1 MKNVMK
7 KVFGGVA
14 VFGALAAVFL
24 TVAALSSTV
33 AFADVSEDSIEGLS
47 DDDEVIVSYKE
58 KDKDCD
64 SCSCGNKTYK
74 DVTMTKGEYDALK
87 EKRYIEIISVGPANE
102 SNETEA
108 ATEETAAEAAT
119 ETTDEPEAAAE
130 ATEETVQETA
140 EPIQIE
146 SALWEKVDGENVFH
160 VSGRVSKELLDQGWK
175 PEEFYLLPGENASLD
190 DWIGI
195 ATAQEGVDLDIWDN
209 EDGSISFK
217 WSGSFYMP
225 EATLADDADA
235 HVCFSVHDADYTQEM
250 PSATVCLKQGEMY
263 EK

>member
-7 KVFGGVA
+7 KVFGGMA

-33 AFADVSEDSIEGLS
+33 AFADVSEESIEGLS
-47 DDDEVIVSYKE
+47 DDDEVVVSYKVE
-58 KDKDCD
+58 DKDC
-64 SCSCGNKTYK
+64 SCFDKTYN
-74 DVTMTKGEYDALK
+74 DISMTKAEYNTLK
-87 EKRYIEIISVGPANE
+87 GKKRTVIISVRPANE
-102 SNETEA
+102 SSETEA
-108 ATEETAAEAAT
+108 ATEETAPEAAT
-119 ETTDEPEAAAE
+119 EATEAEATPE
-130 ATEETVQETA
+130 ATEETVEETA

-175 PEEFYLLPGENASLD
+175 PEEFYLLPRENASLD

-250 PSATVCLKQGEMY
+250 PSATVCLKLGEMY
-263 EK
+263 ER

>member
-47 DDDEVIVSYKE
+47 DDDEVVVSYKE

-64 SCSCGNKTYK
+64 SCSCSEKYD
-74 DVTMTKGEYDALK
+74 DVTMTKSEYNALK
-87 EKRYIEIISVGPANE
+87 GKSYIVITSVRPANE
-102 SNETEA
+102 SSETEA

-119 ETTDEPEAAAE
+119 ETTDEPEATAE

-235 HVCFSVHDADYTQEM
+235 YVCFSVHDADYTQEM

>member
-64 SCSCGNKTYK
+64 SCSCSEKYD
-74 DVTMTKGEYDALK
+74 DVTMTKSEYNALK
-87 EKRYIEIISVGPANE
+87 GKSYIVITSVRPANE
-102 SNETEA
+102 SSETEA
-108 ATEETAAEAAT
+108 ATEETVAEAAT
-119 ETTDEPEAAAE
+119 EATEAE
-130 ATEETVQETA
+130 ATPETTEETVEETA

-225 EATLADDADA
+225 EATLADDAEA
-235 HVCFSVHDADYTQEM
+235 HVCFSVHDADYSQEM

>member
-24 TVAALSSTV
+24 TVGALSSAV
-33 AFADVSEDSIEGLS
+33 VLADASEESIEGLS

-64 SCSCGNKTYK
+64 SCSCSEKYD
-74 DVTMTKGEYDALK
+74 DVTMTKSEYNALK
-87 EKRYIEIISVGPANE
+87 GKSYIVITSVRPANE
-102 SNETEA
+102 SSETEA
-108 ATEETAAEAAT
+108 ATEETVAEAAT
-119 ETTDEPEAAAE
+119 EATEAE
-130 ATEETVQETA
+130 ATPETTEETVEETA

-209 EDGSISFK
+209 EDGSMSFK